1 MAPPP
6 KKDAFADLFQS
17 ANSGSNGSLNDKN
30 LSLLERQRKQQSP
43 AISKSNYSQNSFSNL
58 DIFGG
63 SPASNSS
70 VGSVNQSRSSTPNQ
84 SNDPFS
90 IFEKPQA
97 KEPKKVSRPS
107 GPVPETTNNMSNTG
121 VGGKN
126 KHEVSLLDDEFTDA
140 FTPEAEVA
148 AQPTDSKGGSKPDIG
163 TRPRVNDGPR
173 LTEQVSGSRTQD
185 RPSSRTSSRTNSK
198 TQARSTETESRQAKP
213 ESFTDARDT
222 TLAELVDIGFSIEQ
236 SNEAIDE
243 VGLDLQACVNFVM
256 GGGKKKKKREA
267 ISRPAHD
274 DRDLSNDFGAKI
286 NDFSADFF
294 NKASLFINNSRNTVM
309 KNIEQFQHHSKPDL
323 NEGESSLPNWMK
335 SQHIYKEDAAER
347 KANGGVSESY
357 GSDEENI
364 DHDAINEFITSQKL
378 KDKEKQRARYEH
390 LKGLAK
396 NQMSGSTNTS
406 NSQLGRSSPIK
417 HPDLPQ
423 RPSLQPQSGP
433 PRNEQ
438 KRQTASIQEP
448 KAKQPSQPIENEVDL
463 LGMNHKSGHQK
474 GQSKSAGGTI
484 KHTFV
489 LTPLNQFQA
498 SDYETSKD
506 KATELFRVGDYDT
519 AHGAY
524 TRCLESLP
532 EKHELRLV
540 INSNLA
546 LTLIK
551 TGNYKQ
557 AKTCCDEALQLVTE
571 DDLQDYAYLINEKSI
586 KSWYIKLLSR
596 KAESLEMLESFPEAL
611 ESYMELISKY
621 GVTDK
626 KIMEGRRRVNHIM
639 NPPKPK
645 PRAASPAKAP
655 SKPKKP
661 IQTENNDNLR
671 RIQKQHED
679 TRKQEEMKF
688 NLHDDIQARIF
699 AWSNGKEDNIR
710 TLLMSLDDIIPA
722 KLGLPFATTKKL
734 TINDL
739 MLPKKVKINYM
750 KVISSIHPDKLTHL
764 ELEDKMVCEAVFITL
779 NKAWDI
785 FKEQNGMN

>member
-17 ANSGSNGSLNDKN
+17 ANSGSNSSINDKN

-43 AISKSNYSQNSFSNL
+43 AINKSNYSQNSFSNL
-58 DIFGG
+58 DIFNG
-63 SPASNSS
+63 SPVSNSS

-97 KEPKKVSRPS
+97 TEPLKASKPLRKS
-107 GPVPETTNNMSNTG
+107 PETTSNTSNTG
-121 VGGKN
+121 GRTN
-126 KHEVSLLDDEFTDA
+126 HEISLLDDEFTDA
-140 FTPEAEVA
+140 FTPEPESIE
-148 AQPTDSKGGSKPDIG
+148 QLTSSTSGSKSEG
-163 TRPRVNDGPR
+163 RSHSASSAK
-173 LTEQVSGSRTQD
+173 LSEQSSGSRMQD
-185 RPSSRTSSRTNSK
+185 KSNPRSNSRIQTELSKSESS
-198 TQARSTETESRQAKP
+198 
-213 ESFTDARDT
+213 TDARDT
-222 TLAELVDIGFSIEQ
+222 TLAELVDIGFSVEQ

-243 VGLDLQACVNFVM
+243 VGLDLQTCVNFIM
-256 GGGKKKKKREA
+256 GGGKKKKKETS
-267 ISRPAHD
+267 SRPIRD
-274 DRDLSNDFGAKI
+274 DRDMNNDFGAKI
-286 NDFSADFF
+286 NDLSADFF
-294 NKASLFINNSRNTVM
+294 NKASLFINSSRNTVM
-309 KNIEQFQHHSKPDL
+309 KNIEQFQHHSKSAH
-323 NEGESSLPNWMK
+323 NEGQSSLPAWMK
-335 SQHIYKEDAAER
+335 SQHMYKDDATER
-347 KANGGVSESY
+347 KANGGVSENY

-364 DHDAINEFITSQKL
+364 DHEAINEFIKSQKL
-378 KDKEKQRARYEH
+378 KDKEKQKARYEQ
-390 LKGLAK
+390 LKGIAK
-396 NQMSGSTNTS
+396 SKISGSPNNS
-406 NSQLGRSSPIK
+406 DSQLGRSSPVK
-417 HPDLPQ
+417 HPELPQ
-423 RPSLQPQSGP
+423 RPSLQPQSGTHRKE
-433 PRNEQ
+433 RNVQ
-438 KRQTASIQEP
+438 SVQSKT
-448 KAKQPSQPIENEVDL
+448 KQPSHSVDDEVDL
-463 LGMNHKSGHQK
+463 LGMNHKLGQHIGPGRSSG
-474 GQSKSAGGTI
+474 GVT

-489 LTPLNQFQA
+489 LTPLNQFQS

-506 KATELFRVGDYDT
+506 KATELFKVGDYHT
-519 AHGAY
+519 AHEAY
-524 TRCLESLP
+524 TKCLQSLP

-551 TGNYKQ
+551 SGNYKQ
-557 AKTCCDEALQLVTE
+557 AKSCCDEALQLVTE
-571 DDLQDYAYLINEKSI
+571 DDLQDYAYLINEKTI

-596 KAESLEMLESFPEAL
+596 KAESLEMLELFPEAL

-626 KIMEGRRRVNHIM
+626 KIMDGKRRVNNIV

-645 PRAASPAKAP
+645 PRAASPVKAL
-655 SKPKKP
+655 SKPKP
-661 IQTENNDNLR
+661 STQSGSNENLR

-688 NLHDDIQARIF
+688 NLHDDIQALIF

-710 TLLMSLDDIIPA
+710 TLLMSLDQIIPS

-750 KVISSIHPDKLTHL
+750 KVISSIHPDKLTNL
-764 ELEDKMVCEAVFITL
+764 DLEDKMVCEAVFITL

-785 FKEQNGMN
+785 FKDQNGMN

>member
-17 ANSGSNGSLNDKN
+17 ANLGSNGSLNDKN

-43 AISKSNYSQNSFSNL
+43 AINKSNYSQNSFSNL
-58 DIFGG
+58 DILGG

-90 IFEKPQA
+90 IFEKPQD
-97 KEPKKVSRPS
+97 KEPIRTSRPS
-107 GPVPETTNNMSNTG
+107 APVSETMNNTSNTG
-121 VGGKN
+121 IGGKN

-140 FTPEAEVA
+140 FTPEPETAE
-148 AQPTDSKGGSKPDIG
+148 QLTDSKRGSRSEIG
-163 TRPRVNDGPR
+163 ARPRVNNGPK
-173 LTEQVSGSRTQD
+173 LTEQVSGPRTQD
-185 RPSSRTSSRTNSK
+185 KPSSRTSSRTQVRLSE
-198 TQARSTETESRQAKP
+198 SDSRQSKH
-213 ESFTDARDT
+213 ESSTDARDT

-243 VGLDLQACVNFVM
+243 VGLDLQTCVNFIM
-256 GGGKKKKKREA
+256 GGGKKKTKKKEA
-267 ISRPAHD
+267 TNRPIHN
-274 DRDLSNDFGAKI
+274 DRDLNNDFGAKI
-286 NDFSADFF
+286 NDFSTDFF

-309 KNIEQFQHHSKPDL
+309 KNIEQFQHHSKSDQ
-323 NEGESSLPNWMK
+323 NDGESSLPAWMK
-335 SQHIYKEDAAER
+335 SQHMYKEDAAER
-347 KANGGVSESY
+347 KANGGVSENY

-364 DHDAINEFITSQKL
+364 DHEAINEFIASQKI

-396 NQMSGSTNTS
+396 NQISGSTNTS

-417 HPDLPQ
+417 HPELPQ

-433 PRNEQ
+433 SRNEQ
-438 KRQTASIQEP
+438 KPQASSIQQP
-448 KAKQPSQPIENEVDL
+448 RAKQASQPVENEVDL
-463 LGMNHKSGHQK
+463 LGMNHKSGHN
-474 GQSKSAGGTI
+474 KSQGKSSGGTI
-484 KHTFV
+484 EHTFV

-519 AHGAY
+519 AHVAY

-557 AKTCCDEALQLVTE
+557 AKICCDEALQLVTE
-571 DDLQDYAYLINEKSI
+571 NDLQDYAYLINEKTI
-586 KSWYIKLLSR
+586 KSWYTKLLSR

-626 KIMEGRRRVNHIM
+626 KIMDGRRRVNHIV
-639 NPPKPK
+639 NPPKAK
-645 PRAASPAKAP
+645 PRAASPEKAP
-655 SKPKKP
+655 SKPKTP
-661 IQTENNDNLR
+661 TQTENNDNLR

-679 TRKQEEMKF
+679 TKKQEEMKF

-750 KVISSIHPDKLTHL
+750 KVISSIHPDKLTNL

>member
-17 ANSGSNGSLNDKN
+17 ANSGSNSSLNDKN

-43 AISKSNYSQNSFSNL
+43 AINKSNYSQNSFSNL
-58 DIFGG
+58 DIFNG
-63 SPASNSS
+63 SPVSNSS

-97 KEPKKVSRPS
+97 TEPLRDSKPS
-107 GPVPETTNNMSNTG
+107 KPSQETTSNTSNTG
-121 VGGKN
+121 LGGKAN
-126 KHEVSLLDDEFTDA
+126 HEISLLDDEFTDA
-140 FTPEAEVA
+140 FTPEPEPIE
-148 AQPTDSKGGSKPDIG
+148 QLTSSTRRPKSETSSHSNSGTKLSEQISDSRIQDKSNAR
-163 TRPRVNDGPR
+163 TNA
-173 LTEQVSGSRTQD
+173 RTQT
-185 RPSSRTSSRTNSK
+185 RSSKSESS
-198 TQARSTETESRQAKP
+198 
-213 ESFTDARDT
+213 TDARDT
-222 TLAELVDIGFSIEQ
+222 TLAELVDIGFSVEQ

-243 VGLDLQACVNFVM
+243 VGLDLQTCVNFIM
-256 GGGKKKKKREA
+256 GGNKKKKKET
-267 ISRPAHD
+267 SNRPIRD
-274 DRDLSNDFGAKI
+274 DSDMNNDFGAKI
-286 NDFSADFF
+286 NGLSTDLF

-309 KNIEQFQHHSKPDL
+309 KNIEQFQHHSKSGQ
-323 NEGESSLPNWMK
+323 NEGQGSLPAWMK
-335 SQHIYKEDAAER
+335 SQHMYKEDAAER
-347 KANGGVSESY
+347 KANGGVSENY

-364 DHDAINEFITSQKL
+364 DHEAINEFITSQKL

-396 NQMSGSTNTS
+396 NKLNGSS
-406 NSQLGRSSPIK
+406 NNSDSKLGRSSPIK

-423 RPSLQPQSGP
+423 RPSLQPQSWTQQT
-433 PRNEQ
+433 E
-438 KRQTASIQEP
+438 KSHQTASIQPET
-448 KAKQPSQPIENEVDL
+448 KQPSQVENEVDL
-463 LGMNHKSGHQK
+463 LGMNHKSGQHRGK
-474 GQSKSAGGTI
+474 SKSSGSVI
-484 KHTFV
+484 NHTFI
-489 LTPLNQFQA
+489 LTPLNQFQS

-506 KATELFRVGDYDT
+506 KATELFKVGDYHT
-519 AHGAY
+519 AHEAY
-524 TRCLESLP
+524 TKCLESLP

-551 TGNYKQ
+551 SGNYKQ
-557 AKTCCDEALQLVTE
+557 AKACCDEALQLVTE
-571 DDLQDYAYLINEKSI
+571 DDLQDYAYLINEKTI
-586 KSWYIKLLSR
+586 KAWYIKLLSR
-596 KAESLEMLESFPEAL
+596 KAESLEMLELFPQAL
-611 ESYMELISKY
+611 ENYMELISKY

-626 KIMEGRRRVNHIM
+626 KIMDGRRRVNNIV

-645 PRAASPAKAP
+645 PRAASPVKVP
-655 SKPKKP
+655 SKPKP
-661 IQTENNDNLR
+661 STQSGSNENLR

-679 TRKQEEMKF
+679 TKKQEEMKF

-710 TLLMSLDDIIPA
+710 TLLMSLDQIIPA
-722 KLGLPFATTKKL
+722 KLELPFATTKKL

-750 KVISSIHPDKLTHL
+750 KVISSIHPDKLTNL
-764 ELEDKMVCEAVFITL
+764 DLEDKMVCEAVFITL

-785 FKEQNGMN
+785 FKDQNGMN

>member
-43 AISKSNYSQNSFSNL
+43 AVNKSNYSQNSFSNL

-90 IFEKPQA
+90 IFEKPQTT
-97 KEPKKVSRPS
+97 EPIRASRPS
-107 GPVPETTNNMSNTG
+107 APVSETTNNMSNMG
-121 VGGKN
+121 IGGKN

-140 FTPEAEVA
+140 FTPETEAAE
-148 AQPTDSKGGSKPDIG
+148 QLTDTKRDSKLETG
-163 TRPRVNDGPR
+163 TRPSVDNGAK
-173 LTEQVSGSRTQD
+173 LSKQVSGTRTED
-185 RPSSRTSSRTNSK
+185 RPARTSSR
-198 TQARSTETESRQAKP
+198 TQARSTESEYRQSKP
-213 ESFTDARDT
+213 KSSTDARDT

-243 VGLDLQACVNFVM
+243 VGLDLQTCVNFIM
-256 GGGKKKKKREA
+256 GGGKKKTTKKKEA
-267 ISRPAHD
+267 INRPVHD

-286 NDFSADFF
+286 NDLSTDFF

-309 KNIEQFQHHSKPDL
+309 KNIEQFQHHSKS
-323 NEGESSLPNWMK
+323 NENDGESSLPAWMK
-335 SQHIYKEDAAER
+335 SQHMYKEDATER
-347 KANGGVSESY
+347 KANGGVSENY

-364 DHDAINEFITSQKL
+364 DHEAINEFITSQKL

-396 NQMSGSTNTS
+396 NQIGGSINTS

-438 KRQTASIQEP
+438 KRQTTSIQQP
-448 KAKQPSQPIENEVDL
+448 KAKQPSQPVENEVDL
-463 LGMNHKSGHQK
+463 LGMNHKSGHN
-474 GQSKSAGGTI
+474 KSQDKSSGGKI
-484 KHTFV
+484 EHAFV

-519 AHGAY
+519 AHVAY

-571 DDLQDYAYLINEKSI
+571 DDLQDYAYLINEKTI

-626 KIMEGRRRVNHIM
+626 KIMDGRRRVNHIV

-645 PRAASPAKAP
+645 PRTASPEKAP
-655 SKPKKP
+655 SKPKTH

-679 TRKQEEMKF
+679 TKKQEEMKF

-750 KVISSIHPDKLTHL
+750 KVISSIHPDKLTNL

>member
-43 AISKSNYSQNSFSNL
+43 AVNKSNYSQNSFSNL

-97 KEPKKVSRPS
+97 TEPIRAGRPS
-107 GPVPETTNNMSNTG
+107 APVPETTNSISNT
-121 VGGKN
+121 VIGGKN

-140 FTPEAEVA
+140 FTPEPETAE
-148 AQPTDSKGGSKPDIG
+148 QLTDTKRGSKSETG
-163 TRPRVNDGPR
+163 TRPSVNNGAK
-173 LTEQVSGSRTQD
+173 LTEQVSGSRMQD
-185 RPSSRTSSRTNSK
+185 RPSSRTSSRTL
-198 TQARSTETESRQAKP
+198 ARSTESEYRQSKP
-213 ESFTDARDT
+213 KSSTDARDT

-243 VGLDLQACVNFVM
+243 VGLDLQTCVNFIM
-256 GGGKKKKKREA
+256 GGGKKKTKKKEA
-267 ISRPAHD
+267 TNRPIHD
-274 DRDLSNDFGAKI
+274 DRDLSNDLGAKI
-286 NDFSADFF
+286 NDFSSDFF

-309 KNIEQFQHHSKPDL
+309 KNIEQFQHHSKSDQ
-323 NEGESSLPNWMK
+323 NDGESSLPAWMK
-335 SQHIYKEDAAER
+335 SQHMYKEDAAER
-347 KANGGVSESY
+347 KANGGVSENY

-364 DHDAINEFITSQKL
+364 DHEAINEFITSQKL

-396 NQMSGSTNTS
+396 NQISGSSNTS

-438 KRQTASIQEP
+438 KRQTTSIQP
-448 KAKQPSQPIENEVDL
+448 KAKQPSQPVVNEVDL
-463 LGMNHKSGHQK
+463 LGMNHKSSHI
-474 GQSKSAGGTI
+474 KSQGKSSGGRI
-484 KHTFV
+484 EHTFV
-489 LTPLNQFQA
+489 LTPLNQFHA
-498 SDYETSKD
+498 SDYEASKD

-519 AHGAY
+519 AHVAY
-524 TRCLESLP
+524 TKCLESLP

-571 DDLQDYAYLINEKSI
+571 DDLQDYAYLINEKTI

-626 KIMEGRRRVNHIM
+626 KIMDGRRRVNHIV

-645 PRAASPAKAP
+645 PRTASPEKAP
-655 SKPKKP
+655 SKAKTTTL
-661 IQTENNDNLR
+661 TESTDNLR

-679 TRKQEEMKF
+679 TKKQEEMKF

-699 AWSNGKEDNIR
+699 SWSNGKEDNIR
-710 TLLMSLDDIIPA
+710 TLLMSLDDIIPS

-750 KVISSIHPDKLTHL
+750 KVISSIHPDKLINL